1 MLREEINTK
10 LKEALKA
17 KESRRVST
25 LRLILAAI
33 KDREI
38 KARGDGKQP
47 EVTEEEIL
55 LLLETMVRQRDEAI
69 VLYEKGNRPEL
80 ALQESEEKKIIQEFM
95 PEQLGEKEI
104 ENAVISAIEKIGATS
119 LKDMGSVM
127 ATLRENF
134 SGQMDFSKAGQLAK
148 ERLS

>member
-47 EVTEEEIL
+47 EVTDEEIL

-127 ATLRENF
+127 ANLRENF

-148 ERLS
+148 KRLS

>member
-25 LRLILAAI
+25 LRLVLAAI

-38 KARGDGKQP
+38 KARGDGNQS
-47 EVTEEEIL
+47 VVSDDEIL
-55 LLLETMVRQRDEAI
+55 QLLETMVRQRDEAI

-80 ALQESEEKKIIQEFM
+80 ASQEKEEKIIIQEFM
-95 PEQLGEKEI
+95 PEQLADGDI
-104 ENAVISAIEKIGATS
+104 ESAVIEAISSINATS

-127 ATLRENF
+127 AKLRENY

>member
-1 MLREEINTK
+1 MLREEINIK

-47 EVTEEEIL
+47 SVSDDDIL
-55 LLLETMVRQRDEAI
+55 QLLETMVRQRDEAI
-69 VLYEKGNRPEL
+69 ILYEKGNVTYKRRQCDCRNFL
-80 ALQESEEKKIIQEFM
+80 SFDTLCSSCALLQK
-95 PEQLGEKEI
+95 
-104 ENAVISAIEKIGATS
+104 T
-119 LKDMGSVM
+119 
-127 ATLRENF
+127 TR
-134 SGQMDFSKAGQLAK
+134 
-148 ERLS
+148 

>member
-1 MLREEINTK
+1 MLREEINVR

-25 LRLILAAI
+25 LRLVLAAI

-38 KARGDGKQP
+38 KARGDGSQSV
-47 EVTEEEIL
+47 VTDDEIL
-55 LLLETMVRQRDEAI
+55 HLLETMVRQRDEAI
-69 VLYEKGNRPEL
+69 ILYEKGNRPEL
-80 ALQESEEKKIIQEFM
+80 ASQEKEEKKIIQEFM
-95 PEQLGEKEI
+95 PQQLGDEDI
-104 ENAVISAIEKIGATS
+104 ESAVIDAISSIGATS

-127 ATLRENF
+127 AKLRENY

-148 ERLS
+148 DRLS

>member
-1 MLREEINTK
+1 MLREEINIK

-47 EVTEEEIL
+47 SVSDDDIL
-55 LLLETMVRQRDEAI
+55 QLLETMVRQRDEAI
-69 VLYEKGNRPEL
+69 ILYEKGNRPEL
-80 ALQESEEKKIIQEFM
+80 ASQEKEEKIIIQEFM
-95 PEQLGEKEI
+95 PEQLADADI
-104 ENAVISAIEKIGATS
+104 ESAVIDTINSIGATS

-127 ATLRENF
+127 ANLRKNY